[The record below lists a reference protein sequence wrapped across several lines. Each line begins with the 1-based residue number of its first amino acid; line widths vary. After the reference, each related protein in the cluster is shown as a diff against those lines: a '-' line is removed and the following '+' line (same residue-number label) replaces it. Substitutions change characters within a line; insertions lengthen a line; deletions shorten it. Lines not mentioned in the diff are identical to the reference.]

1 MKNTNTRRV
10 PNSLIM
16 NTELNEKEKALAYF
30 LLAQANIPGAI
41 YKLCKTSYKDILR
54 ELDITVDK
62 NYKKKAKKLLYAL
75 VSSAY
80 IDYREDNKNNLI
92 IEVLISQP
100 SKNFTRMPYAL
111 VNNKKVPLNL
121 VPCYMAILKHEFMTG
136 ECNPSIATIAKYAGA
151 SVRSCHKRIEQ
162 LEQLNLLEVERTKGG
177 TRVTNTFRT
186 SNGTSY
192 FYELIDVEP
201 RFDYEEPKKKLVAK
215 KSAKSII
222 KKDALEEDI
231 PKCAVGE

>member
-1 MKNTNTRRV
+1 MKNDKTRRV

-16 NTELNEKEKALAYF
+16 NTELKEKEKALAYF
-30 LLAQANIPGAI
+30 LLAQANIPGTI
-41 YKLCKTSYKDILR
+41 YKLCKTTYKDILR

-62 NYKKKAKKLLYAL
+62 NYKKKAKKLLDAL

-80 IDYREDNKNNLI
+80 IDYREDNNNNLI
-92 IEVLISQP
+92 IEVLILQP

-111 VNNKKVPLNL
+111 VNNKRVPLNS

-136 ECNPSIATIAKYAGA
+136 ECNPSLETIAKYTGA
-151 SVRSCHKRIEQ
+151 SIRSCHKRIEQ
-162 LEQLNLLEVERTKGG
+162 LEELNLLESNRDTNKGG

-201 RFDYEEPKKKLVAK
+201 RFEYEEPKQNKE
-215 KSAKSII
+215 SAKNVILAD
-222 KKDALEEDI
+222 KREE
-231 PKCAVGE
+231 KSAVGEW